1 MGAIIGFIVMLYAI
15 YRAYINYQLF
25 SSSNDTYGNIGSR
38 SKNLPNYGLRIWG
51 WIAVAVISA
60 LSAGII
66 GR

>member
-1 MGAIIGFIVMLYAI
+1 MGAIVGFIVMVYAC

-25 SSSNDTYGNIGSR
+25 STANDTYGNIGSR

-51 WIAVAVISA
+51 WIAVAA
-60 LSAGII
+60 LSAMSAGIV